1 MLFVPA
7 GSAPPRLAAL
17 AHRSAIKD
25 PSHPSGETR
34 PGAGPSADLLGGSLD
49 HYRPIQLRLIQDATS
64 AVSSAPISTSIT
76 TSATALP
83 TVHNY
88 DTGCGRRSP
97 NSLLWPLCYLPA
109 PPGGPA
115 SWSAGGTPAQSSPG
129 GQSQSIPD
137 SPLGPHP
144 PPRHHILALTARQ
157 LPCDWQTHYGI
168 TPVLLE
174 TLVDPAHYPGIC
186 YRAAN
191 WTPSA

>member
-1 MLFVPA
+1 MSAGYHASHDRRWSGVLRSCFDRCGTRADPSDHTRVRQSCRELLEWRRPNGGLKSRECCLFLRDLHRRGWLPWLTAPQSKTPRTPLAKLVPEPVPA
-7 GSAPPRLAAL
+7 P
-17 AHRSAIKD
+17 I
-25 PSHPSGETR
+25 
-34 PGAGPSADLLGGSLD
+34 LLGGSLD
-49 HYRPIQLRLIQDATS
+49 HSSGRFVIYQRRL
-64 AVSSAPISTSIT
+64 
-76 TSATALP
+76 
-83 TVHNY
+83 
-88 DTGCGRRSP
+88 
-97 NSLLWPLCYLPA
+97 
-109 PPGGPA
+109 
-115 SWSAGGTPAQSSPG
+115 AQSAPG